1 MVAYFLFTIGKHL
14 HNILCI
20 INYKVCNYDVALIDY
35 Y

>member
-14 HNILCI
+14 HMYNKI
-20 INYKVCNYDVALIDY
+20 IKVCNYDVALIDY